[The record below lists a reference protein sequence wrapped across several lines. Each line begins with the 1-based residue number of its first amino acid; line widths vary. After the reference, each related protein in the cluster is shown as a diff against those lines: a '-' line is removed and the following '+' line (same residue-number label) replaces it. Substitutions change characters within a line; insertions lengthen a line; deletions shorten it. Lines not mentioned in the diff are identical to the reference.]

1 MKERFKIALALLNA
15 LSVLQGLFLTLWE
28 LIQALYAKR
37 ARLDIIRKRALR
49 RAIRAMLEH
58 TLIETELRIV
68 LAALLARFLSR
79 LGQILLPHVSNAH

>member
-1 MKERFKIALALLNA
+1 MKERFKTAQALLNA

-37 ARLDIIRKRALR
+37 ARLDIIQKRALR
-49 RAIRAMLEH
+49 CAIRAMLEH
-58 TLIETELRIV
+58 TLIEMELRIV

-79 LGQILLPHVSNAH
+79 LGQILLPHVSNAR